1 MASAVHT
8 ETPIDKPARSL
19 FSILIYVAMIAGIV
33 ALVYLAGKIPDIVDG
48 ALETYL
54 PTVVRYI
61 AVFFGIAV
69 TMVGAYKLQIRLG
82 AKREAA
88 TGRTLVLPWV
98 IGFIIFQVFT
108 IGASLY
114 LSFTDY
120 NLFRAPEWVGLAN
133 YQELFDIRVAPL
145 ESAEQ
150 RSSDALERGYREVQR
165 VQIGDG
171 GFVFGAAEEDF
182 WRSVR
187 TTVTYAVLTVPL
199 GLIASLGVALLLNQN
214 VRGLSLWRVLFYLP
228 AVLPAI
234 ATLLLWRFIFS
245 STGLLNS
252 ALAPIYQL
260 AGISAP
266 NWLTD
271 TGLILPVFVIISLWG
286 VFGAGSVIL
295 LAGLKGISKELY
307 EAASIDGAGEWA
319 KFRNVTIPML
329 SPALF
334 YNLVT
339 GLIGALQVFEAAAFI
354 PIPDSVGTFLNWQ
367 IYQEAFTLR
376 NMGMASAM
384 AWIMLLLIL
393 ALTAMVFRSSA
404 AWVFYQGAREEEG

>member
-1 MASAVHT
+1 MDGTIST
-8 ETPIDKPARSL
+8 DTPQPARNPL
-19 FSILIYVAMIAGIV
+19 
-33 ALVYLAGKIPDIVDG
+33 ALVIYIAAFAAIAAAIYFAGRLPDMIGG
-48 ALETYL
+48 ALGSYL
-54 PTVVRYI
+54 PTLVRYV
-61 AVFFGIAV
+61 AVFAAIGLI
-69 TMVGAYKLQIRLG
+69 MVGAFKLQIWLG

-98 IGFIIFQVFT
+98 LGFIVFQLFT
-108 IGASLY
+108 IGASFY
-114 LSFTDY
+114 LSFTEY
-120 NLFRAPEWVGLAN
+120 NLFRAPEWIGTEN
-133 YQELFDIRVAPL
+133 YQELFDVQIVPL
-145 ESAEQ
+145 ESREQ
-150 RSSDALERGYREVQR
+150 RSSDALPRGYDEVQR
-165 VQIGDG
+165 VEVGSG
-171 GFVFGAAEEDF
+171 GFIFGARSEDF
-182 WRSVR
+182 WRSIR
-187 TTVTYAVLTVPL
+187 LTVGYAIITVPL

-214 VRGLSLWRVLFYLP
+214 VRGLGLWRVLFYLP
-228 AVLPAI
+228 AVVPAI
-234 ATLLLWRFIFS
+234 ATLLLWRWIFS

-252 ALAPIYQL
+252 ALTPLYRL
-260 AGISAP
+260 AGIESP

-271 TGLILPVFVIISLWG
+271 PSLILPVFILISLWG

-295 LAGLKGISKELY
+295 LAGLKGIPKDLY

-367 IYQEAFTLR
+367 IYQEAFNFR

-384 AWIMLLLIL
+384 AWIMLLMIV

-404 AWVFYQGAREEEG
+404 AWVFYQGAQEDQ